1 MKCEKSDPKK
11 HTGPF
16 KLLRVDE
23 ESGFTVARC
32 EGCGNTV
39 YRYAKKPRQ
48 EKKKPETP

>member
-1 MKCEKSDPKK
+1 MKCDQSDAKK

-32 EGCGNTV
+32 EGCGNAF
-39 YRYAKKPRQ
+39 YQYGKKPKGKPKQKPQ
-48 EKKKPETP
+48 E